1 MAAGMSTDISRFMFS
16 NVSPV
21 SRCVDIDDQGA
32 IIIRFSLPR
41 TLSSEQL
48 DTGRVHK
55 ILTSALIFRYI
66 EVVYQRV
73 VVGVDGKLSWPCSFR
88 YCCHLMCQQSN
99 SLMMQ
104 SGDGR
109 SSRYTVARLLT
120 MVMLSSRV

>member
-1 MAAGMSTDISRFMFS
+1 MSTDISRFMFS

-55 ILTSALIFRYI
+55 ILTSALIFR
-66 EVVYQRV
+66 
-73 VVGVDGKLSWPCSFR
+73 
-88 YCCHLMCQQSN
+88 
-99 SLMMQ
+99 
-104 SGDGR
+104 
-109 SSRYTVARLLT
+109 
-120 MVMLSSRV
+120 